1 MPDALFIGI
10 GIMTVGSAIVAL
22 ETRELVYGAIALAVS
37 MLGIAGFFLL
47 LDSPFVAM
55 FQITVYVGAVAVLVI
70 FTVMLVRTQ
79 ALFSMKEDRKRK
91 IAGILLLLVFMGG
104 IGAILL
110 ASGLGN
116 PAFTKFNYPAIDV
129 ASIGKEMVT
138 YYAPVL
144 VLLGLTLAASV
155 VGALALARREDIE
168 PQHERA
174 D

>member
-1 MPDALFIGI
+1 
-10 GIMTVGSAIVAL
+10 
-22 ETRELVYGAIALAVS
+22 
-37 MLGIAGFFLL
+37 
-47 LDSPFVAM
+47 M

-79 ALFSMKEDRKRK
+79 ALFSIREDPKRK
-91 IAGILLLLVFMGG
+91 IAGIILLLVFMGG

-110 ASGLGN
+110 SSGLSN
-116 PAFTKFNYPAIDV
+116 PAFTKFNYPAIGV

-138 YYAPVL
+138 YYGPVL

-168 PQHERA
+168 QQHERT